1 MGLEG
6 KPGTPPMMK
15 QEDAIDMEKALS
27 DPSAVFAQPDD
38 ILRDRRLSSEQKLR
52 LLRQWERDAMGLTI
66 AEGEGMGGGEE
77 SRLARVRSALRSLDP
92 SVAKEGDPPT
102 KRSG

>member
-1 MGLEG
+1 
-6 KPGTPPMMK
+6 MMK
-15 QEDAIDMEKALS
+15 REDAIDMEKALS
-27 DPSAVFAQPDD
+27 DPSTAFAEPDD

-52 LLRQWERDAMGLTI
+52 LLRQWERDAVGLTI

-77 SRLARVRSALRSLDP
+77 SRLARVRNALRRLDP
-92 SVAKEGDPPT
+92 SVAKEANSPP